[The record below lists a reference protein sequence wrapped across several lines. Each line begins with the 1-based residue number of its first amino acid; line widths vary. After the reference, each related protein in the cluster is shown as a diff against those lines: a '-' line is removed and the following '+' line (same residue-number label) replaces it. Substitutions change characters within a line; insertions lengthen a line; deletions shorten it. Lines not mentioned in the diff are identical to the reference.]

1 MPPLMEISLPLTTLI
16 TFSRILLVQN
26 SILSSEHESHRFIQ
40 HYNTNSSFVN
50 SFPVI
55 SNIKFSTL
63 ITTSK
68 LMLTENS
75 Q

>member
-26 SILSSEHESHRFIQ
+26 SILSSEHESHRFI